1 MHNML
6 YSIIMMTFEIIG
18 QNRLAASNKAGGIR
32 TREGA
37 GHSNTAAA
45 ERSAAYR
52 PTCLKNKGF
61 GKRKPRKKII
71 A

>member
-37 GHSNTAAA
+37 GHS
-45 ERSAAYR
+45 
-52 PTCLKNKGF
+52 LKKQE
-61 GKRKPRKKII
+61 KKTVF
-71 A
+71 